1 MHDEQRAD
9 VVRDA
14 AVALLMEARAEYLAN
29 GANPLKHWDQLQDRL
44 AAAMRTSGSAEQ
56 LVSTLRRGLNLS
68 APSSSFSNAATV
80 LVGAMDAD
88 PMLWIGLLESELGYL
103 MARAR
108 VEAERRK
115 AAREESK

>member
-9 VVRDA
+9 AVRDA

-68 APSSSFSNAATV
+68 APSSAFSNAATV

-115 AAREESK
+115 AAREEAK

>member
-1 MHDEQRAD
+1 
-9 VVRDA
+9 
-14 AVALLMEARAEYLAN
+14 
-29 GANPLKHWDQLQDRL
+29 
-44 AAAMRTSGSAEQ
+44 
-56 LVSTLRRGLNLS
+56 
-68 APSSSFSNAATV
+68 V

-115 AAREESK
+115 AAREEAK

>member
-14 AVALLMEARAEYLAN
+14 AVALLMEARAEYLTN

-68 APSSSFSNAATV
+68 APSSAFSNTATL

-115 AAREESK
+115 AAREEAK